1 MKYHTLIRL
10 STVAFTLCL
19 LLAASSARAYGVLTH
34 QAIIDA
40 AWKDSIEPLL
50 RKRFPNASAEDLK
63 KAHAHAYG
71 GSIVQDMGYF
81 PFGNTFFTDLT
92 HYVRSGDFVEN
103 LLKSA
108 TTVEEYGFA
117 LGAMS
122 HYNADIHG
130 HPLGTNKA
138 VALVYPEVRDE
149 HGHEVTYAEDPVSH
163 IKTEFGFDVLQV
175 ARGNYAPEDYQ
186 HFIGFEVSKELL
198 ERAFLETYGLEL
210 NDVFLNV
217 PLAISTYRFTIRGFM
232 PDLTK
237 AAWQAKKG
245 DIQEANPG
253 TTRRQFH
260 YHMRRAEF
268 NKTWGNDY
276 ERPNIFARFV
286 AWIIKVLPKIG
297 PLRTL
302 AFKPPTPE
310 AEELFYNS
318 FNTTVEHYTQLIQ
331 QIKQQNSIKLAN
343 MQLDTGEPT
352 KPGGYKL
359 ADETYAKLVL
369 KLAKSDFKHL
379 SPSLRQDILHFYQPK
394 KAMKEV
400 EEDDKEDVKEALERL
415 RALHL

>member
-1 MKYHTLIRL
+1 MNYLTPLRL
-10 STVAFTLCL
+10 GALAFTLCL
-19 LLAASSARAYGVLTH
+19 LLAATSVRAYGVLTH

-40 AWKDSIEPLL
+40 AWKDTIEPLL
-50 RKRFPNASAEDLK
+50 RRRFPNASDEDLK

-92 HYVRSGDFVEN
+92 HYVRSGDFVHS
-103 LLKSA
+103 LIRSA

-138 VALVYPEVRDE
+138 VALVYPKVRDE

-186 HFIGFEVSKELL
+186 HFIGFEVSKDLL
-198 ERAFLETYGLEL
+198 ERAFLETYGLKL
-210 NDVFLNV
+210 NDVFMNV
-217 PLAISTYRFTIRGFM
+217 PLAIGTYRYTIRGLI

-237 AAWQAKKG
+237 AAWQAKRS
-245 DIQEANPG
+245 DIQEANPSV
-253 TTRRQFH
+253 TRREFH

-268 NKTWGNDY
+268 NKTWGSDY
-276 ERPNIFARFV
+276 KKPNIFARFI
-286 AWIIKVLPKIG
+286 AWIIKLLPKVG
-297 PLRTL
+297 PLRPL

-318 FNTTVEHYTQLIQ
+318 FNTTVENYVRLIRQLRMQDSLQLTNI
-331 QIKQQNSIKLAN
+331 
-343 MQLDTGEPT
+343 QLDTGEPT
-352 KPGGYKL
+352 KPGDYRL
-359 ADETYAKLVL
+359 TDETYARLVRE
-369 KLAKSDFKHL
+369 LAKSDYDNV
-379 SPSLRQDILHFYQPK
+379 SSALRQDILTFYESRIAM
-394 KAMKEV
+394 KAVKEDEQKEV
-400 EEDDKEDVKEALERL
+400 EEALSKL
-415 RALHL
+415 HALQL